1 MICWIQVL
9 ETWSE
14 DILIWPHTTDGE
26 YSVRS
31 AYRVLVEEDGQ
42 GLPSSSSS
50 GDSKKFWKK
59 LWKIRVPN
67 RIWHFLWR
75 AVKDSLPMK
84 QNLNA
89 RHVPVNVTCDRCDD
103 HPNTIL
109 HCLWLC
115 DEARSVWW
123 SDLGFQFLHQKKF
136 RSFYDLVEVLL
147 NEGSSYRVAL
157 FATIAWG
164 LWQRLNRLRENLH
177 CWQLQEIGG
186 HAKELVANVDA
197 AMFVDLDCTGI
208 RVGFRDHEGHVIAA
222 LSQRIPLSQAVEMAE
237 ALAVR
242 WVVVFAQELSLTNVI
257 IGRDCLRAIH
267 TLVDLGWCKTLF
279 TQVIEETKRLGESLR
294 LCQFLHVKWD
304 GNKLTHAL
312 ARRAVSSANTVVWVE
327 ELPNDLDDV
336 FQSDFTLL

>member
-1 MICWIQVL
+1 ML

-164 LWQRLNRLRENLH
+164 LWQRLNRLRENQH

-208 RVGFRDHEGHVIAA
+208 RVGFRDHEGYVIAA

-242 WVVVFAQELSLTNVI
+242 
-257 IGRDCLRAIH
+257 
-267 TLVDLGWCKTLF
+267 
-279 TQVIEETKRLGESLR
+279 
-294 LCQFLHVKWD
+294 
-304 GNKLTHAL
+304 
-312 ARRAVSSANTVVWVE
+312 
-327 ELPNDLDDV
+327 
-336 FQSDFTLL
+336 